1 MQNIETL
8 KNLLL
13 NHVISGKVL
22 ASDIEDG
29 MKVENLAGNE
39 LEINVNEN
47 GVVVSGVPVGR

>member
-1 MQNIETL
+1 MQNEETL

-29 MKVENLAGNE
+29 MKVQNLAGNE
-39 LEINVNEN
+39 LDINVNEN

>member
-1 MQNIETL
+1 MQNEETL

-47 GVVVSGVPVGR
+47 SVVVSGVPVGR

>member
-1 MQNIETL
+1 M
-8 KNLLL
+8 
-13 NHVISGKVL
+13 ISGKVL

-47 GVVVSGVPVGR
+47 SVVVSGVPVGR